1 MSTLSLRLPGSLHRH
16 LRALAQREGISI
28 NQLISSAVGEK
39 IAALDTAEYLRER
52 AKRGSRQAFEAVLA
66 RVPDIE
72 PAEFDRLP
80 NERLQPTKAR
90 RRTVKKRS
98 GRARLRG

>member
-1 MSTLSLRLPGSLHRH
+1 M
-16 LRALAQREGISI
+16 LAHREGISI

-39 IAALDTAEYLRER
+39 IAALDTLEYLQER
-52 AKRGSRQAFEAVLA
+52 SKRGSRQAFEAVLA
-66 RVPDIE
+66 KVRDIE

-80 NERLQPTKAR
+80 NKRLQPTKAR